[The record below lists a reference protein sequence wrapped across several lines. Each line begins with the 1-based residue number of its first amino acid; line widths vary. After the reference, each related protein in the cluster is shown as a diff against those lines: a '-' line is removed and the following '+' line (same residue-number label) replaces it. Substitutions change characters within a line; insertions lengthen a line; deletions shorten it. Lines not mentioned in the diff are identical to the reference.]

1 MSSKMSFIFYFV
13 CLFLRP
19 STNYQTDG
27 HSVTKPNINQL
38 TTNRRPSPPQHTH
51 THTHTQI
58 CETLLSQLK
67 LCGPWNLSLL
77 SKPRPAELLT
87 LILTVRCW
95 QLQRTKESNK
105 NSSCST
111 RLLLRNRNI
120 DSAMKN
126 GISYVL
132 CAIQSKGSIST
143 VRLFIPY
150 FSGMKIKNKC
160 SPSQ

>member
-1 MSSKMSFIFYFV
+1 MSFIFYFV

-27 HSVTKPNINQL
+27 HSVTKPKINQL
-38 TTNRRPSPPQHTH
+38 TTNRRPSPPQH